1 MKLLLFAGAGTS
13 IELGIPGMY
22 GLGTEFRSYLRQSPA
37 ESTLVSQLTGNNVD
51 VEHLIE
57 EIDRLCD
64 ARTPLEALVAKGVD
78 VDSADRVRAEVEWF
92 VQHAAERVVEED
104 ASIMWAGILRC
115 APSTDITFVTTNYD
129 RAIEIAARHEE
140 IHLDD
145 AFPPFATDGTALWSG
160 FAQTS
165 PRPLLVKL
173 HGSTDWYVDG
183 RTGKPAKLRH
193 PMPLF
198 GRATLRLSEG
208 RELSSALVLPSREKL
223 LTRTPYPRLSQ
234 RFYNAADACDL
245 AVCVGSS
252 LRDEHVREAIRST
265 AHNVPT
271 FVVNPQG
278 ENCGIEEAFAIGQ
291 HASTFLISTL
301 PNALLTDNP
310 AAVLHGASRETQRA
324 SPGLLEAARNLL
336 DTRAAT
342 VQRCQSADEFEKVA
356 AALHP
361 AFLAKLL
368 DDDSP
373 TVARYALGLLAV
385 SPMVV
390 QLMER
395 ADRSRHIGDEDFR
408 TDLNLLRKMIQS
420 QSSTAVALASAP

>member
-1 MKLLLFAGAGTS
+1 MRTRSSLKLPRRSGIRPVMRKSWVPFAAATFGV
-13 IELGIPGMY
+13 
-22 GLGTEFRSYLRQSPA
+22 FF
-37 ESTLVSQLTGNNVD
+37 
-51 VEHLIE
+51 
-57 EIDRLCD
+57 
-64 ARTPLEALVAKGVD
+64 LEALAVRRRRNLNRARDTRDVRPRHRVSFLSTPIACRVD
-78 VDSADRVRAEVEWF
+78 
-92 VQHAAERVVEED
+92 
-104 ASIMWAGILRC
+104 AGFATYWKQLGR
-115 APSTDITFVTTNYD
+115 TTNYD

-223 LTRTPYPRLSQ
+223 LTRAPYPRLSQ

-342 VQRCQSADEFEKVA
+342 VQRCQSADEFEKLA

-373 TVARYALGLLAV
+373 TVARYALGLLAA